1 MLKSTCDFEG
11 EMTEEKFVELA
22 LEFEAANAEPFE
34 DHPEAIMVDI
44 SGRDVTHF
52 DNVDKALGVTRSN
65 ELSYESICAKVKPI
79 DEARDKIVME
89 SGFLEAY
96 GKLVARATG
105 DNSLAIEEEGEDE
118 KKVEVMK
125 KRRSSIVQCELLLRD
140 LSVSSIERAS
150 SEKVQMRRK
159 SLIKT
164 GKIEE

>member
-125 KRRSSIVQCELLLRD
+125 IVVLR
-140 LSVSSIERAS
+140 LFSAS
-150 SEKVQMRRK
+150 SSCVTSQCLALKELVLRRCK
-159 SLIKT
+159 CAVRA
-164 GKIEE
+164 